1 MNDPN
6 PTPFFR
12 APKRVQHAAICAIKP
27 VDTSL
32 VRCLLLA
39 VIGAIGAFCCLTT
52 ASLAQNSKVSLL
64 PARDYRQTSLE
75 AISPDGRSM
84 ILWYAKALI
93 TIRRAD
99 DSTLQWVDIDNGA
112 VSAKVSIEQN
122 WFASFL
128 PSANKAVY
136 MWDSPKTYPKTG
148 RMYVWDLKK
157 NSQEECLSGA
167 DASYI
172 DNVVPVSDTEIIALR
187 QRGAGEPDWALLKLS
202 ILRKRFLQKQTT
214 ISSTNFN
221 LLSTNTWFP
230 SAQEGGKNTGWQS
243 RQKTC
248 SICSKPTTGEF
259 KNSL

>member
-1 MNDPN
+1 
-6 PTPFFR
+6 
-12 APKRVQHAAICAIKP
+12 
-27 VDTSL
+27 
-32 VRCLLLA
+32 
-39 VIGAIGAFCCLTT
+39 
-52 ASLAQNSKVSLL
+52 
-64 PARDYRQTSLE
+64 
-75 AISPDGRSM
+75 
-84 ILWYAKALI
+84 
-93 TIRRAD
+93 
-99 DSTLQWVDIDNGA
+99 
-112 VSAKVSIEQN
+112 
-122 WFASFL
+122 
-128 PSANKAVY
+128 
-136 MWDSPKTYPKTG
+136 
-148 RMYVWDLKK
+148 MYVWDLKK